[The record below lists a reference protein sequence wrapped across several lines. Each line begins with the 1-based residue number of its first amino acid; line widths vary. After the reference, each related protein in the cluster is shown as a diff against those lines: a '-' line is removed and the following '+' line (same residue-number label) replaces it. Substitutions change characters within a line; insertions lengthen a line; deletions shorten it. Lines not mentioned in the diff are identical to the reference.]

1 LQNREKMRE
10 TQIYFADL
18 DKEITFYIGT
28 NARDNFAVID
38 EGEPNDLWFHAEQVS
53 SCHVIAVIPGDEMLT
68 KKTMEQIIMQ
78 GCLLCKENTH
88 KLKTEKNAR
97 FIYTTL
103 SNIKKT
109 KTPGEVITRNVKCIK
124 I

>member
-1 LQNREKMRE
+1 MRE

-18 DKEITFYIGT
+18 DEEITFYIGT
-28 NARDNFAVID
+28 NARDNFAAID
-38 EGEPNDLWFHAEQVS
+38 EGAPNDLWFHAEQVS
-53 SCHVIAVIPGDEMLT
+53 SCHVIAIIPSNEIIP
-68 KKTMEQIIMQ
+68 KKTMSEIIKQ

-88 KLKTEKNAR
+88 KLKTEKNVR

-103 SNIKKT
+103 RNIKKT
-109 KTPGEVITRNVKCIK
+109 KNPGEVITSNTKYVI